1 MNDTDR
7 TPEAAA
13 DGATAPQASA
23 DSPQQPSGAASQ
35 PAAGPQPTGY
45 VPPAPMLESD
55 ARTIAMLVHIL
66 AAVAI
71 VISAGTLGF
80 LVPLVMWLIY
90 RERSAL
96 VDHHGRL
103 NLNLQLTMLVV
114 AVAGVVIGIVT
125 IGIGFIITLPVM
137 IGYAVYALV
146 MSIVAG
152 VRANRGEYSTIPL
165 VIPFVR

>member
-7 TPEAAA
+7 TTPHSTDGAPAPQQSFDGPPQAAA
-13 DGATAPQASA
+13 SQAAPQPQAS
-23 DSPQQPSGAASQ
+23 
-35 PAAGPQPTGY
+35 
-45 VPPAPMLESD
+45 VMPAPMLETD

-71 VISAGTLGF
+71 VLSAGTLAF

-96 VDHHGRL
+96 IDFHGKL

-114 AVAGVVIGIVT
+114 VVAGVVLGIVT
-125 IGIGFIITLPVM
+125 IGLGFLVTVPLM
-137 IGYAVYALV
+137 AGYGIYALV

-152 VRANRGEYSTIPL
+152 VRANRGEYSSIPM